1 MEELECSKMN
11 AVTRKVGPGVSG
23 GHEPAAATVTLVFD
37 VSDDACIGIVSRIHS
52 ACTLSQELFNI
63 RQKEASLIARGRG
76 IKSLRT
82 FLPPVDASSVQGRE
96 GKGGCTNGVE
106 GAG

>member
-1 MEELECSKMN
+1 MEALECSKMN

-37 VSDDACIGIVSRIHS
+37 VSDDACIGIVSRIHNAS
-52 ACTLSQELFNI
+52 PIYQELFNS
-63 RQKEASLIARGRG
+63 RQKGASQIAREQG

-82 FLPPVDASSVQGRE
+82 FLPPVDASSVHGRE
-96 GKGGCTNGVE
+96 GKGGCIN
-106 GAG
+106 